1 MCAEG
6 TTYRDSESVKHYND
20 GITVNIQIQLS
31 YLREGLHNLEGYKM
45 LEKLGTGEFRAQRCW
60 VDTPRHHFLFP
71 GDQEGTRRA
80 HCWATIMSKSGIR
93 KMEPNSDVIPVTIA
107 ALGKPY
113 IAAYLY
119 AAHNLGLEEIADVLD
134 IKQSSVSQYLS
145 DVANQHR

>member
-1 MCAEG
+1 
-6 TTYRDSESVKHYND
+6 
-20 GITVNIQIQLS
+20 
-31 YLREGLHNLEGYKM
+31 
-45 LEKLGTGEFRAQRCW
+45 
-60 VDTPRHHFLFP
+60 
-71 GDQEGTRRA
+71 
-80 HCWATIMSKSGIR
+80 MSKSGIR

-119 AAHNLGLEEIADVLD
+119 AAHNLGIEEIADVLD